1 MMGGPDPWS
10 HPGVGTLRFPF
21 CSPETSKLTS
31 LPGGKAPVTPTELYQ
46 AGRLREAIDAQVAE
60 VKAKPADQA
69 RRLFLFELLAFAGE
83 LDRATRQIDAIK
95 YDDPDLAL
103 ASVAYRKLI
112 DAETARRKCF
122 EGVEPPEILGPLTES
137 IRLRLEALAAIRS
150 GLPGDALTRLDQ
162 ANEAIPAVAGTLN
175 GGRFSTLR
183 DADDL
188 FGGVLEVLAQGKYF
202 WVDLG
207 QVVALAMKPPRFPR
221 DLLYV
226 PARLDLETESGEVFL
241 PTLYPRSHA
250 HAVDAIRL
258 GRATDWETL
267 DGGPTLGVGA
277 RLFLVDDDA
286 VGLLEWRELLRDEPT
301 EELAR

>member
-1 MMGGPDPWS
+1 M
-10 HPGVGTLRFPF
+10 
-21 CSPETSKLTS
+21 
-31 LPGGKAPVTPTELYQ
+31 TPTELYQ
-46 AGRLREAIDAQVAE
+46 AGQLNAAIDAQVAE

-95 YDDPDLAL
+95 YDEPELAM
-103 ASVAYRKLI
+103 ASLSYRKLI
-112 DAETARRKCF
+112 EAETARRKCF
-122 EGVEPPEILGPLTES
+122 EGGQPPEILGPMTES
-137 IRLRLEALAAIRS
+137 IRLRLEALTALRS
-150 GLPGDALTRLDQ
+150 GQPGAALTLLDQ
-162 ANEAIPAVAGTLN
+162 ANEAIPAFTGTLN
-175 GGRFSTLR
+175 GRRFSTLR

-226 PARLDLETESGEVFL
+226 PARLDLEAESGEVFL
-241 PTLYPRSHA
+241 PVVYPKSHA
-250 HAVDAIRL
+250 HADDAIRL
-258 GRATDWETL
+258 GRVTDWETL
-267 DGGPTLGVGA
+267 DSGPTLGVGA

-286 VGLLEWRELLRDEPT
+286 VGLLEWRDLLRDEPT
-301 EELAR
+301 EEPAG